1 MPPSDAKRM
10 SGRVGVCLVAV
21 ISIEVGSR
29 LEKSGSESHR
39 LLVRN
44 SGIVDVEIE
53 VDLLRAAIRPVR
65 RTVVR
70 CELHADPPFAGGVG
84 DAVPTVVLEDAPAK
98 DSGPECALRV
108 QVRCVEHDDLTHHS
122 HDRIIDF
129 PKDRRAALSWP
140 RVGESCSGG
149 SAGNAEFAHHSCRQT
164 GRRCLRVLVGR
175 TRAR

>member
-1 MPPSDAKRM
+1 M
-10 SGRVGVCLVAV
+10 SSRVGVCLVAAV
-21 ISIEVGSR
+21 SIEVGSG
-29 LEKSGSESHR
+29 LEESGSESHR

-53 VDLLRAAIRPVR
+53 VYLLRAAVRPVR
-65 RTVVR
+65 GTVVR
-70 CELHADPPFAGGVG
+70 CELHADPPFAGGVR

-98 DSGPECALRV
+98 DSGPERALRV

-129 PKDRRAALSWP
+129 PNGSPGGPLMAQSWESAREYPRATLNSLITRAARLVDDGS
-140 RVGESCSGG
+140 GCS
-149 SAGNAEFAHHSCRQT
+149 SAG
-164 GRRCLRVLVGR
+164 